1 MLFILAML
9 ADGEAAPAP
18 SLLASPLLP
27 FLVIVILF
35 FWMMSRSRR
44 QEQNQRQLL
53 LANLK
58 KNDKV
63 LTSGG
68 IVGIIAL
75 VNEKEDEVILKVDES
90 SNVRLRVLKS
100 SIIKNYTSE
109 DAARDQAAKD
119 KAAKDEKAGKNT
131 SEAITAAKK

>member
-1 MLFILAML
+1 MLSILA
-9 ADGEAAPAP
+9 
-18 SLLASPLLP
+18 LLAEDPPAQPFNLLTSPLFP
-27 FLVIVILF
+27 FLIIILLF

-68 IVGIIAL
+68 IIGIIAL

-90 SNVRLRVLKS
+90 SNVRMRVLKS
-100 SIIKNYTSE
+100 SIIRNYTSDE
-109 DAARDQAAKD
+109 AAREQAAKD
-119 KAAKDEKAGKNT
+119 KAAKDEKAGKGT
-131 SEAITAAKK
+131 SEAITPAKK